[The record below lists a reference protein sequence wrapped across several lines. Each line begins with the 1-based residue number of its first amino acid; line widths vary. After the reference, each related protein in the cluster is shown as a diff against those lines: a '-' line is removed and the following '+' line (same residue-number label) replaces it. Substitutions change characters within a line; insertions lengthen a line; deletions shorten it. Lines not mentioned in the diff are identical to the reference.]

1 MYARI
6 HNVIAQ
12 SEMQLT
18 MWQETFKS
26 IGAKLNMQNGAKQI
40 TVTKIAPNKA
50 VLIVVYP
57 NKETADSAF
66 QAVKNNVAEVSKLLK
81 MEINAGEVVFNQ
93 NSLTH
98 Q

>member
-6 HNVIAQ
+6 NHVIAQ

-18 MWQETFKS
+18 MWQETFKA
-26 IGAKLNMQNGAKQI
+26 IGAKSNMRNGAKQI

-50 VLIVVYP
+50 VLITVFP
-57 NKETADSAF
+57 NKEIADKAF

-81 MEINAGEVVFNQ
+81 MEIKASKLVFNY
-93 NSLTH
+93 NSLSH
-98 Q
+98 

>member
-18 MWQETFKS
+18 MWQETFKA
-26 IGAKLNMQNGAKQI
+26 IGAKSNMRNGAKQI

-50 VLIVVYP
+50 VLITVFP
-57 NKETADSAF
+57 NKEIADKAF

-81 MEINAGEVVFNQ
+81 MEINEGEVVFNQ

-98 Q
+98 E

>member
-18 MWQETFKS
+18 MWQETFKA

-40 TVTKIAPNKA
+40 TVTIALEADDNALVKRLLERGKSSGRTDDQDELKIRNRF
-50 VLIVVYP
+50 
-57 NKETADSAF
+57 E
-66 QAVKNNVAEVSKLLK
+66 E
-81 MEINAGEVVFNQ
+81 
-93 NSLTH
+93 
-98 Q
+98 

>member
-18 MWQETFKS
+18 MWQETFKA

-50 VLIVVYP
+50 IQMNVYP
-57 NKETADSAF
+57 NKEIALKVSEE
-66 QAVKNNVAEVSKLLK
+66 VKTKVSELGKLLK
-81 MEINAGEVVFNQ
+81 MEINEGEVVFNQ

>member
-18 MWQETFKS
+18 MWQETFKA

-50 VLIVVYP
+50 VLIIVYP
-57 NKETADSAF
+57 NKETANSAF
-66 QAVKNNVAEVSKLLK
+66 QAVKNNVAEVGKLLK

>member
-18 MWQETFKS
+18 MWQETFKA

-50 VLIVVYP
+50 
-57 NKETADSAF
+57 S
-66 QAVKNNVAEVSKLLK
+66 
-81 MEINAGEVVFNQ
+81 
-93 NSLTH
+93 
-98 Q
+98 

>member
-18 MWQETFKS
+18 MWQETFKA

-57 NKETADSAF
+57 NKETADRAF
-66 QAVKNNVAEVSKLLK
+66 RAVKNNVAEVSKLLK

>member
-18 MWQETFKS
+18 MWQETFKA
-26 IGAKLNMQNGAKQI
+26 IGAKSNMRNGAKQI
-40 TVTKIAPNKA
+40 KVTKIAPNKA
-50 VLIVVYP
+50 VLITVFP
-57 NKETADSAF
+57 NKEIADKAF

-81 MEINAGEVVFNQ
+81 MEINEGEVVFNQ

-98 Q
+98 E

>member
-18 MWQETFKS
+18 MWQETFKA

-50 VLIVVYP
+50 VLIIVYP
-57 NKETADSAF
+57 NKETADRAF
-66 QAVKNNVAEVSKLLK
+66 QAVKNNVAEVSNCLLYT
-81 MEINAGEVVFNQ
+81 
-93 NSLTH
+93 SPSPRD
-98 Q
+98 

>member
-57 NKETADSAF
+57 NKETADRAF
-66 QAVKNNVAEVSKLLK
+66 QAVKIMLLK
-81 MEINAGEVVFNQ
+81 L
-93 NSLTH
+93 SLIH
-98 Q
+98 I

>member
-18 MWQETFKS
+18 MWQETFKA
-26 IGAKLNMQNGAKQI
+26 IGAKSNMRNGAKQI

-50 VLIVVYP
+50 VLITVFP
-57 NKETADSAF
+57 NKEIADKAF
-66 QAVKNNVAEVSKLLK
+66 QAVKINVTEVSKLLK
-81 MEINAGEVVFNQ
+81 MEINEGEVVFNQ

-98 Q
+98 E

>member
-18 MWQETFKS
+18 MWQETFKA

-50 VLIVVYP
+50 VLIV
-57 NKETADSAF
+57 EL
-66 QAVKNNVAEVSKLLK
+66 QIL
-81 MEINAGEVVFNQ
+81 
-93 NSLTH
+93 
-98 Q
+98 

>member
-18 MWQETFKS
+18 MWQETFKA

-57 NKETADSAF
+57 NKETADRAF
-66 QAVKNNVAEVSKLLK
+66 QAVKNNVAEVRKLLK